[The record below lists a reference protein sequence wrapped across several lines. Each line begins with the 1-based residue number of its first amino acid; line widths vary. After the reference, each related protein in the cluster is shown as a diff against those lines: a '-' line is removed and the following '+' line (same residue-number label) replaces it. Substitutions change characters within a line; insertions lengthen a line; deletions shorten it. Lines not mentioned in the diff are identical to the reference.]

1 MVALIVHVP
10 VSTNATRP
18 DDVFTV
24 HIDVVELEYDFV
36 PLPAEAVEVIVG
48 FVPAFNAYEL
58 EYEPELMVKV
68 LESAVTVNVRD
79 VAVADA

>member
-1 MVALIVHVP
+1 M
-10 VSTNATRP
+10 
-18 DDVFTV
+18 
-24 HIDVVELEYDFV
+24 
-36 PLPAEAVEVIVG
+36 VG